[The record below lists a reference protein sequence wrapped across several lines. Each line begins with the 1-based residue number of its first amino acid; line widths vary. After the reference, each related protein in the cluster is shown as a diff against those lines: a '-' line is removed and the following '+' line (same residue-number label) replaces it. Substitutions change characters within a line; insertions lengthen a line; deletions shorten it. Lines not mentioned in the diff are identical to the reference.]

1 MSHSLQMH
9 DQNKMQQAFL
19 FAEPVLDIHMHDCL
33 VVTQLSRLENKG
45 PSPKEHLRL
54 KGQTSTGQTD
64 TGRVTGHSYNHE
76 TTRKI
81 ISGNFCSV
89 AKQPGLHS
97 GQHLRWL
104 RLLKEAGQS
113 EVTLALLRLPQNRVN

>member
-9 DQNKMQQAFL
+9 YQNKMQQAFL
-19 FAEPVLDIHMHDCL
+19 FVEPVLDINMHDCL

-45 PSPKEHLRL
+45 PSPTGHLRL
-54 KGQTSTGQTD
+54 KGKTSTGQKD
-64 TGRVTGHSYNHE
+64 TGRVTGHSYNHG
-76 TTRKI
+76 TTIKI
-81 ISGNFCSV
+81 IGSNFCSV

-113 EVTLALLRLPQNRVN
+113 EVTLALLRLPQSRVN